1 MTTKELMNAVQ
12 QLKEWEEIQAEASK
26 KVKELKEILSE
37 EVKKSGNESIEV
49 GAFIIRLTHTISQKF
64 NATLFKKNCPDMY
77 NEYTK
82 ETSYDRFS
90 IGLVDA
96 NK

>member
-1 MTTKELMNAVQ
+1 MNTKEIIAAANELR
-12 QLKEWEEIQAEASK
+12 EWEEIQAEASK

-37 EVKKSGNESIEV
+37 EVKKSGKESIEV

-64 NATLFKKNCPDMY
+64 NTTLFKKNCPDMY